1 MVYPCSAHVALPC
14 PQEAMVIKMVKYA
27 LIKQQCIV
35 GPLNLLMTTD
45 KGLQIYQEQKRYAKV

>member
-1 MVYPCSAHVALPC
+1 
-14 PQEAMVIKMVKYA
+14 MVIKMVKYA

-35 GPLNLLMTTD
+35 GPLNLLMTTN